1 MKKDIHPTYH
11 EKAKMT
17 CSCGTVFELG
27 STEKTLSIEICSQCH
42 PFYTGKKKTVDT
54 LGRVD
59 RFKKMAERAEKKR
72 VETEKVKTEKKKRA
86 AARKP
91 KADETKKKV
100 VSKKKATKK

>member
-1 MKKDIHPTYH
+1 
-11 EKAKMT
+11 MT
-17 CSCGTVFELG
+17 CSCGAAFELG

-59 RFKKMAERAEKKR
+59 RFKKMAEKAEKKR
-72 VETEKVKTEKKKRA
+72 VEPEKVKAEKKKRT

-91 KADETKKKV
+91 KADETKRKV
-100 VSKKKATKK
+100 VSKKKTK